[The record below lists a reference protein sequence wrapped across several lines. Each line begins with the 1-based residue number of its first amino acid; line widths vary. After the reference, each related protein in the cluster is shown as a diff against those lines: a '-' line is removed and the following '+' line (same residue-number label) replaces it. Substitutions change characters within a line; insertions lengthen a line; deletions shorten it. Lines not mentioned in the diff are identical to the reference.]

1 MRRRCE
7 GAAIHGQDGEAA
19 WVQKIQCAGNGSAK
33 AHVRS
38 AHAGSAGRLAWIA
51 NGTFRGGRTVQWIAV
66 SQADLSRVERRVR
79 RIGRCWLESESAPH
93 YLVDREF
100 GNRLP
105 LLFIGVQE

>member
-1 MRRRCE
+1 MQRRCE

-19 WVQKIQCAGNGSAK
+19 WVQKIQCAGNGSTK

-38 AHAGSAGRLAWIA
+38 AHAGSAGLLAWIP
-51 NGTFRGGRTVQWIAV
+51 NGMFHGGRIVQWIAV
-66 SQADLSRVERRVR
+66 SQTDLSRVEPRIG
-79 RIGRCWLESESAPH
+79 RIGRCRLESESAPH